1 MKNRFW
7 KTECLFWVVW
17 ILTLGSLNIGMLLGL
32 VDPGDSMVI
41 VPMTG
46 LQIAENKLSVWG
58 EGVLGDGLW
67 LDSMACIRSGY
78 FSIECI
84 DIHSSTDLWMSLL
97 TLYTVLNEKT
107 MSRGNICLE

>member
-7 KTECLFWVVW
+7 KTRCLFSVVW

-41 VPMTG
+41 VPVTG

-58 EGVLGDGLW
+58 EGVFGGW
-67 LDSMACIRSGY
+67 
-78 FSIECI
+78 
-84 DIHSSTDLWMSLL
+84 
-97 TLYTVLNEKT
+97 TLV
-107 MSRGNICLE
+107 R